1 MPRYD
6 KSPLTFKATDWNENQ
21 TDNLDAIETDQIRVV
36 AKDGRT
42 AFVIRLLDC
51 DEPSIEV
58 AVVGCVK
65 VNDKFYEGLVIVPTA
80 SNRIIVKMKEDR

>member
-21 TDNLDAIETDQIRVV
+21 ADNSDAIDTDQLRVV

-42 AFVIRLLDC
+42 AFVIRLLDG

-58 AVVGCVK
+58 AHASCVK
-65 VNDKFYEGLVIVPTA
+65 VNGKLYDGLVIVPTA
-80 SNRIIVKMKEDR
+80 SNRIIVKMKDR